1 MNATLKFIKS
11 MTSFAVDVSSFT
23 VVAVMTEIRNYMT
36 V

>member
-11 MTSFAVDVSSFT
+11 MTPIAIDISGFT
-23 VVAVMTEIRNYMT
+23 VASVMTEIRSYMT